1 MFQCRV
7 PKPKPCQTVRYSSWL
22 STIAVP
28 RTPASALMISADY
41 RRRGGRQVTDD
52 RMRVVVQQVLAA
64 VFPVAL
70 ALLAGGT
77 C

>member
-1 MFQCRV
+1 
-7 PKPKPCQTVRYSSWL
+7 
-22 STIAVP
+22 
-28 RTPASALMISADY
+28 MISADY